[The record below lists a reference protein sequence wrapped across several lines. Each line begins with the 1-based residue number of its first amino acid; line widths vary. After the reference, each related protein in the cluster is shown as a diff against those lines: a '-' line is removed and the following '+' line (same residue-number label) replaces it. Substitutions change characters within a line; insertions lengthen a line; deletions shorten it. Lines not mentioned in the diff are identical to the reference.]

1 MRLRRTACTWMMLLL
16 ALPEARS
23 HQGGTIVGHVVDR
36 ETQSSVPGANV
47 VLDGTEL
54 GAAADASGRF
64 LIERVPPGAYALT
77 VTAVGYL
84 KHIQPITLDSRDTLR
99 FTIALAP
106 DVLKFEEVTSTGE
119 RTFSTASSEFMRALD
134 FELRPKQSAQEM
146 LRMVPGL
153 VIAQH
158 AGGGKAE
165 QIFLRGFDADHG
177 TDINLSVDGVPVN
190 MVSHGHGQGYADL
203 HFVISEVI
211 EGMEVYKGPYFAAFG
226 DLATAGSVRLKTR
239 ESIEHNLLSFEGG
252 KFGTYRTLGMV
263 RLPTQSQT
271 TNAYVAAEYYHT
283 DGYFDTRIDLNRYNV
298 FGKLVAATSESGT
311 LSLWASGFG
320 SQWNATGQ
328 IPQRAVETGLIGRF
342 GSIDPSEGGRT
353 ARFNVHLGHLL
364 TLDERSTLNAQAY
377 ASRYQFR
384 LYSNFTFFAVDSING
399 DGIEQQDDR
408 FLFGGQAEYTRQHSL
423 GALSAIGTIGA
434 SVRADVIDVQLFH
447 HRQRQR
453 LGTKADALIRQ
464 KTFALFAQE
473 ELRLSRTIRTQL
485 GVRAD
490 FFSFD
495 VEDPLGAV
503 SNHEPITGVV
513 RKAVVTPKLNT
524 VFTLDQSLEVF
535 VNVGG
540 GFHSNDA
547 RAVVAGKAE
556 RTLPRAWGAELGIR
570 FTPAPRTSF
579 AVAAW
584 GLDLQNELVYV
595 GDEGTT
601 EINGA
606 TRRIGLDAEV
616 RAQLSSWLFADV
628 DVTLARG
635 RFRDLPAGEDYIPLA
650 PTLTINAGL
659 TARHENGLEGSV
671 RVRHISS
678 RPANENNTVTALG
691 YTVFDASVAYRFAA
705 YRVQLTA
712 ENLLNVQWN
721 EAQFDTESRLRGET
735 APISELHF
743 TPGTPFNLKL
753 KAEVGF

>member
-1 MRLRRTACTWMMLLL
+1 MTLQKATCMMLLYL
-16 ALPEARS
+16 FAFVLEARS
-23 HQGGTIVGHVVDR
+23 QEGGTIVGDVVDH
-36 ETQSSVPGANV
+36 ETRSPLPGANAA
-47 VLDGTEL
+47 LDGTSL
-54 GAAADASGRF
+54 GASADAAGRF
-64 LIERVPPGAYALT
+64 VIERIPAGAYTLSVSLIGYAKHT
-77 VTAVGYL
+77 QAVTLGS
-84 KHIQPITLDSRDTLR
+84 HDTLR
-99 FTIALAP
+99 LTIALSP
-106 DVLKFEEVTSTGE
+106 EVPKFDEVTSMGE
-119 RTFSTASSEFMRALD
+119 RTFSAASSEYMRGLD
-134 FELRPKQSAQEM
+134 FELRPKNSAQDM
-146 LRMVPGL
+146 LKMVAGL

-177 TDINLSVDGVPVN
+177 TDVNLSVDGVPVN

-203 HFVISEVI
+203 HFVIPEVI

-239 ESIEHNLLSFEGG
+239 ESIENNLLSFEGG

-263 RLPTQSQT
+263 RIPTQSLAT
-271 TNAYVAAEYYHT
+271 SAYAAGEFYHT

-298 FGKLVAATSESGT
+298 FGKLVSATGENGK
-311 LSLWASGFG
+311 LSVWASGFG

-328 IPQRAVETGLIGRF
+328 IPQRAVEAGLISRF
-342 GSIDPSEGGRT
+342 GSIDPSEGGKT
-353 ARFNVHLGHLL
+353 ERFNLHLGHLL
-364 TLDERSTLNAQAY
+364 TLDGRSTLHAQVF

-384 LYSNFTFFAVDSING
+384 LYSNFTFFAVDSVNG

-423 GALSAIGTIGA
+423 GDLPAIGTIGA

-447 HRQRQR
+447 QRQR
-453 LGTKADALIRQ
+453 ERLATEADALIHQ
-464 KTFALFAQE
+464 NTLSLFAQE
-473 ELRLSRTIRTQL
+473 ELHLSNRIRMQL

-495 VEDPLGAV
+495 VEDRLAAV
-503 SNHEPITGVV
+503 PGHEPAVV
-513 RKAVVTPKLNT
+513 RRAVVTPKLNT
-524 VFTLDQSLEVF
+524 VFSADQSLDVY
-535 VNVGG
+535 VNFGG

-547 RAVVAGKAE
+547 RAVVAGRAE
-556 RTLPRAWGAELGIR
+556 RTLPRAWGAELGVR

-579 AVAAW
+579 AVAVW

-601 EINGA
+601 EISGA
-606 TRRIGLDAEV
+606 TRRIGLDGEA
-616 RAQLSSWLFADV
+616 RAQLTSWLFADV
-628 DVTLARG
+628 DLTLARG
-635 RFRDLPAGEDYIPLA
+635 RFRDLPAGADYIPLA
-650 PTLTINAGL
+650 PTLTANAGL
-659 TARHENGLEGSV
+659 TARHENGFEGSL
-671 RVRHISS
+671 RLRHISS
-678 RPANENNTVTALG
+678 RPANEDNTVTALG

-705 YRVQLTA
+705 YRLQVTA
-712 ENLLNVQWN
+712 ENLFNVRWN

-753 KAEVGF
+753 KAEVSF